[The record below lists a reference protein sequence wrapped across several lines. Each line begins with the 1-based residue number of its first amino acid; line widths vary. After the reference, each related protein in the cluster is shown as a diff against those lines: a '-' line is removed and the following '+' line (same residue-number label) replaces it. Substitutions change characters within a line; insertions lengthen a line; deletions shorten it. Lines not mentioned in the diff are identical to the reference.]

1 MGAPELAPR
10 LLRGRSGAWETWS
23 PARPHGGAGGVFPR
37 AQVRWALQEHR
48 LRVAYQPIVRLDD
61 LQVVGH
67 EALARLLTPQGA
79 TLVAERFID
88 AAASI
93 GLEPRIDADIT
104 AQVMAAAARPGP
116 FAATHGKLFMNCCS
130 AFLAQPLQVQ
140 RLARQHQDWLDARA
154 HAAPAAAPWI
164 LEITE
169 RNLDADP
176 QQLLRTLAPLLDLG
190 FELALDDFG
199 STHSAFPYMLNL
211 PIRYLKFDQALVQAA
226 ASQKRA
232 EQVLRRLQALALDL
246 NMITIAEGVETPD
259 QRDCVRTLG
268 IHWAQGYLWGQAQ
281 GLAESEPQ

>member
-1 MGAPELAPR
+1 MGAPELAPQ
-10 LLRGRSGAWETWS
+10 LLRGRSRSLEAWPCE
-23 PARPHGGAGGVFPR
+23 RPHGGSDSVFPR
-37 AQVRWALQEHR
+37 AQVRWALQERR

-130 AFLAQPLQVQ
+130 AFLAQPLSVEL
-140 RLARQHQDWLDARA
+140 LARQHQGWRDAWPGT
-154 HAAPAAAPWI
+154 APTAAPWI

-199 STHSAFPYMLNL
+199 STHSAFPYLLNL

-226 ASQKRA
+226 ATQARA
-232 EQVLRRLQALALDL
+232 EQVLRRLQDMAQDL
-246 NMITIAEGVETPD
+246 NMITIAEGVETPN
-259 QRDCVRTLG
+259 QLDCARSIG
-268 IHWAQGYLWGQAQ
+268 IHWAQGYLWGRAQ
-281 GLAESEPQ
+281 GLPESESH